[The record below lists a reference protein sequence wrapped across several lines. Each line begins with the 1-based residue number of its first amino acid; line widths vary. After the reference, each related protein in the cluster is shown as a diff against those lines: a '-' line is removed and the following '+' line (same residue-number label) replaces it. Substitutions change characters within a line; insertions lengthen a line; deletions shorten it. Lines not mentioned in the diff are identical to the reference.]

1 MSSAAHHQLSQL
13 EQHLQALREAR
24 ITPAQFSSQ
33 ARQAGDVLAGLP
45 ERFGA
50 VLQQL
55 LNGLEA
61 GASFHEASCSFDQS
75 QLHQNLQDWLA
86 AARQRLGSS
95 SSSAPS

>member
-1 MSSAAHHQLSQL
+1 MSSTAHHQLSQL
-13 EQHLQALREAR
+13 EQQLQALREAR
-24 ITPAQFSSQ
+24 TSPEQFSRD
-33 ARQAGDVLAGLP
+33 ARAASDLLASLP

-86 AARQRLGSS
+86 AAQQRL
-95 SSSAPS
+95 AQA

>member
-1 MSSAAHHQLSQL
+1 MSSTAQHQLSQL
-13 EQHLQALREAR
+13 EQQLQALREAR
-24 ITPAQFSSQ
+24 LTPEQFSRE
-33 ARQAGDVLAGLP
+33 ARGASNLLAALP

-50 VLQQL
+50 VLKQL

-86 AARQRLGSS
+86 AAQQRL
-95 SSSAPS
+95 AQA